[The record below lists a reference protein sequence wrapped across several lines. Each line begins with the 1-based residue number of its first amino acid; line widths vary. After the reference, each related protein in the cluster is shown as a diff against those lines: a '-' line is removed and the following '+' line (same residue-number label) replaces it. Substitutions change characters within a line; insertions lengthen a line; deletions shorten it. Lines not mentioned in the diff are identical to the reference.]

1 MINLF
6 DMEKV
11 LKDATNSL
19 FTARELG
26 NQAAEEEAMKGIN
39 FVCQEV
45 AGHILEALNND
56 ELTRIQ
62 AILDEAANRMKEK
75 ENEEPER
82 AYIINVKAV
91 NLNSR
96 DTEGD
101 NINEDYLWHG
111 EEAPVIGQRVLAEN
125 CYFTTEAIIINVEET
140 TMEEVEDMELV
151 SDAYVLEESYLPV
164 VKVVYGGDY
173 TNEIYAVWNE
183 QGAMENG
190 EWNDRDLPRA
200 GCICALRLGYKN
212 YVEASILSIEEM
224 SEEEIEE
231 LKEKETVYKAY
242 DYDRMVLQRYGF
254 DPDEDGQPTE

>member
-1 MINLF
+1 MINLRE
-6 DMEKV
+6 MKNE
-11 LKDATNSL
+11 LDAL
-19 FTARELG
+19 I
-26 NQAAEEEAMKGIN
+26 EEREAMCENPDITMDEQSDMDWRIEEQYRDIADI
-39 FVCQEV
+39 F
-45 AGHILEALNND
+45 LND
-56 ELTRIQ
+56 EDIMKAAQ
-62 AILDEAANRMKEK
+62 EILDKKAK
-75 ENEEPER
+75 
-82 AYIINVKAV
+82 AYIVNVKIV
-91 NLNSR
+91 SLDLR

-125 CYFTTEAIIINVEET
+125 CYFITEAIIINVEET

-151 SDAYVLEESYLPV
+151 SDAYKLEEAYLPV

-212 YVEASILSIEEM
+212 YVEGHIYEITEM
-224 SEEEIEE
+224 SEYEIEE

-254 DPDEDGQPTE
+254 DPDEEGKPEE